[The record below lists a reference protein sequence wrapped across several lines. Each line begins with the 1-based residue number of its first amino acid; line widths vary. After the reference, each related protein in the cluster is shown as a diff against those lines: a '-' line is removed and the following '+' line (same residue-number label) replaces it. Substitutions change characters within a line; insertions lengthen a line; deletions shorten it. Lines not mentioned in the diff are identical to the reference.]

1 MKTFLKT
8 QICSLVLV
16 VLYRALRVLVKTD
29 SRVREDFES
38 FSEGF
43 TVRLALCDKGRSITF
58 SKQDGR
64 LSRSSVVPSG
74 TDVAITFKSIDAA
87 FLVFTGFM
95 GITKAYAEH
104 RFVLT
109 GDIGRTM
116 TLVRM
121 IDVAESYLF
130 PYVMT
135 KRILRDVPKKQ
146 MSTLRV
152 YRMTL
157 LGV

>member
-1 MKTFLKT
+1 MKTFIKT

-16 VLYRALRVLVKTD
+16 VLYRALRVLVRTD

-38 FSEGF
+38 FPEGF
-43 TVRLALCDKGRSITF
+43 TVRLALSEGGRSITF
-58 SKQDGR
+58 SRKDGR
-64 LSRSSVVPSG
+64 LVRTAGQAQADVV
-74 TDVAITFKSIDAA
+74 ITFKSIDAA

-130 PYVMT
+130 PYIMT
-135 KRILRDVPKKQ
+135 KRILRNVPKKQ